1 MKFSLK
7 TTEIP
12 RNSGKNGYK
21 PIMPDEA
28 FQLIKGA
35 LSLCKSMLFG
45 ELSAAL
51 RSFRHVFTLRRFY
64 FV

>member
-1 MKFSLK
+1 MKFGLK
-7 TTEIP
+7 RLQT
-12 RNSGKNGYK
+12 
-21 PIMPDEA
+21 IMLDEA
-28 FQLIKGA
+28 FRLIKGA

>member
-1 MKFSLK
+1 MKFGLK
-7 TTEIP
+7 RLQI
-12 RNSGKNGYK
+12 
-21 PIMPDEA
+21 IMPDEA

-35 LSLCKSMLFG
+35 LSLCKSMPFG

-51 RSFRHVFTLRRFY
+51 QSFMHVFTLRRFC

>member
-1 MKFSLK
+1 
-7 TTEIP
+7 
-12 RNSGKNGYK
+12 
-21 PIMPDEA
+21 MPDEA

-51 RSFRHVFTLRRFY
+51 RSFGHVFTLRRFY

>member
-1 MKFSLK
+1 MKFGLK
-7 TTEIP
+7 RLQT
-12 RNSGKNGYK
+12 
-21 PIMPDEA
+21 IMPDEA

-35 LSLCKSMLFG
+35 LSLCKSILFG

-51 RSFRHVFTLRRFY
+51 WSFGHVFTLRRFY

>member
-1 MKFSLK
+1 MKFGLK
-7 TTEIP
+7 RLQT
-12 RNSGKNGYK
+12 
-21 PIMPDEA
+21 IMPDEA

-51 RSFRHVFTLRRFY
+51 RSFWHVFTLRRFY